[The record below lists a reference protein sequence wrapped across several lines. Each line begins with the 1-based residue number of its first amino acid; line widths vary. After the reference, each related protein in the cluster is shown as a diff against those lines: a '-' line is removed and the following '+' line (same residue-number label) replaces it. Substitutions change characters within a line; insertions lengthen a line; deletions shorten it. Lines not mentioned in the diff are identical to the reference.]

1 MCACACACACVCAC
15 LRVCMCA
22 CACACA
28 CTSRQ
33 DLDDVPPAD
42 AGRASATALPSLL
55 ADHDLAAMDAN
66 VIVAVSVSTRSTLE
80 CPDSTQRAPPGEYP
94 QRTRR
99 VPEERAKAAPYFCTG
114 NAHLGQS
121 HLGHSHL
128 GHSHLGPLLRSTE
141 PTSAPG
147 LVGWIGRGV
156 AAAAAERGRQGPKW
170 GSPKWEGTKREGP
183 KWDWPCRCGCG
194 RCAPPTASAA
204 TRAAWRSVPLSLF
217 PLRPIPA

>member
-1 MCACACACACVCAC
+1 VCACVCACACACACV
-15 LRVCMCA
+15 RVCM

-42 AGRASATALPSLL
+42 AGRASAAALPSLL
-55 ADHDLAAMDAN
+55 ADHDLAATDAN

-80 CPDSTQRAPPGEYP
+80 CPDSTH
-94 QRTRR
+94 R
-99 VPEERAKAAPYFCTG
+99 VPRGVPTEYAESTRGTG
-114 NAHLGQS
+114 KGCAVHLHGQS

-128 GHSHLGPLLRSTE
+128 GPSHLGRSHLGHSHFGTWLSSTE

-147 LVGWIGRGV
+147 LTGWICRGD

-170 GSPKWEGTKREGP
+170 ESPKWEGTKRERP

-194 RCAPPTASAA
+194 R
-204 TRAAWRSVPLSLF
+204 
-217 PLRPIPA
+217 